1 MPSTTRDRILDAALE
16 LIQQQG
22 FGGTT
27 VTDIEELA
35 GLSPGSGSFYR
46 HFRSKEE
53 VFREVFERELARRS
67 SAGRSSSAARSPTP
81 RSPDALTVQQLEYLT
96 QVRPLMNLLAREH
109 GRFPDLT
116 RRIRSLL
123 VDQGIAE
130 EAEHLARDLPSG
142 AYHDDPHALLA
153 VVVSALTGYELSR
166 GFFGR
171 PRRTSPPTASPRP
184 SPPSSPTVP
193 PRTDPAPSSDRA
205 GWSSRTAFEA
215 GCGHGVEG
223 LIVGCDLCPGRWD
236 QGFAGGGGNAAA
248 DRGGGGGVRAGER
261 VRWW

>member
-53 VFREVFERELARRS
+53 VFREVFERELARAQQRREEFERGPV
-67 SAGRSSSAARSPTP
+67 ADP
-81 RSPDALTVQQLEYLT
+81 REALTRRLVQQLEYLT

-142 AYHDDPHALLA
+142 AGHDDPHALLA

-171 PRRTSPPTASPRP
+171 PPADIAPDRFAATLAALITDRP
-184 SPPSSPTVP
+184 AQ
-193 PRTDPAPSSDRA
+193 D
-205 GWSSRTAFEA
+205 
-215 GCGHGVEG
+215 
-223 LIVGCDLCPGRWD
+223 
-236 QGFAGGGGNAAA
+236 
-248 DRGGGGGVRAGER
+248 
-261 VRWW
+261 

>member
-1 MPSTTRDRILDAALE
+1 MASPTRERILDAALE

-53 VFREVFERELARRS
+53 VFREVFERELARAQQRR
-67 SAGRSSSAARSPTP
+67 AEFERGPVTDP
-81 RSPDALTVQQLEYLT
+81 REALTRRLVQQLEYLT

-116 RRIRSLL
+116 RRIRSVL

-130 EAEHLARDLPSG
+130 EAEHLARDLPAG
-142 AYHDDPHALLA
+142 PEHDDDPHALLA

-171 PRRTSPPTASPRP
+171 PPADIAPDRFAAALAALITGPAN
-184 SPPSSPTVP
+184 
-193 PRTDPAPSSDRA
+193 RTDRTDR
-205 GWSSRTAFEA
+205 
-215 GCGHGVEG
+215 
-223 LIVGCDLCPGRWD
+223 PGRD
-236 QGFAGGGGNAAA
+236 DSA
-248 DRGGGGGVRAGER
+248 DGTGRD
-261 VRWW
+261 

>member
-1 MPSTTRDRILDAALE
+1 VQEPSCIRKNYLASVASPTRERILDAALE

-53 VFREVFERELARRS
+53 VFREVFERELARAQRRREEFERGPV
-67 SAGRSSSAARSPTP
+67 ADP
-81 RSPDALTVQQLEYLT
+81 REALTRRLVQQLEYLT

-116 RRIRSLL
+116 RRVRSLL

-130 EAEHLARDLPSG
+130 EAEHLTRDLPAG
-142 AYHDDPHALLA
+142 PGRDDPHALLA

-171 PRRTSPPTASPRP
+171 PPADIAPDRFATALAALI
-184 SPPSSPTVP
+184 TA
-193 PRTDPAPSSDRA
+193 RTDR
-205 GWSSRTAFEA
+205 
-215 GCGHGVEG
+215 
-223 LIVGCDLCPGRWD
+223 
-236 QGFAGGGGNAAA
+236 
-248 DRGGGGGVRAGER
+248 
-261 VRWW
+261 